1 MKYESVFA
9 YLPSLPMY
17 ISDSFVKNLVKAVWF
32 FHWKTLGL
40 NLLFLLIIIIIIT
53 VKQSKTKLIIKI
65 KINKK
70 KLAKHFIVSLL
81 FGDVKLEL

>member
-17 ISDSFVKNLVKAVWF
+17 ISDSFVKNFVKAVWF

-53 VKQSKTKLIIKI
+53 VKQSKTKLIIK
-65 KINKK
+65 KK
-70 KLAKHFIVSLL
+70 KSIAKHLVVSLL

>member
-40 NLLFLLIIIIIIT
+40 NLLFLLIIIIIIIT
-53 VKQSKTKLIIKI
+53 VKQSKTKLIIK
-65 KINKK
+65 KK
-70 KLAKHFIVSLL
+70 KSIAKHLVVSLL